1 MPTLDAT
8 DLKILE
14 ILQKDS
20 TTPSSKLAALVGMSQ
35 SPTWRRVGALEQ
47 SGAIKKRIA
56 LLDRHAVGLSFMVYV
71 LIRLKDQS
79 QKTVDHFRAAVR
91 SIPEILNCHMLMGD
105 IDFLIMVITKDLE
118 SYHELL
124 RQQISR
130 IPGVVG
136 IDSRLVIEE
145 TKSTTELPLSSL
157 KQVKK

>member
-1 MPTLDAT
+1 MSTLDDT

-14 ILQKDS
+14 ILQRDS
-20 TTPSSKLAALVGMSQ
+20 TTPSSKLASLVGMSQ
-35 SPTWRRVGALEQ
+35 SPTWRRVVALEQ
-47 SGAIKKRIA
+47 SGAIRKRIA
-56 LLDRHAVGLSFMVYV
+56 VLDRRALGLGFMVYV

-79 QKTVDHFRAAVR
+79 QKTVDRFRSAVR

-105 IDFLIMVITKDLE
+105 IDFLMLIITKDLE

-124 RQQISR
+124 RKKISV

-157 KQVKK
+157 K

>member
-1 MPTLDAT
+1 MAALDDT

-14 ILQKDS
+14 ILQRDS
-20 TTPSSKLAALVGMSQ
+20 TTPSSKLASLVGMSQ
-35 SPTWRRVGALEQ
+35 SPTWRRVVALEQ

-56 LLDRHAVGLSFMVYV
+56 VLDRHALGLGFMVYV

-79 QKTVDHFRAAVR
+79 QKTVDRFRSAVR

-105 IDFLIMVITKDLE
+105 IDFLMLIITKDLE

-124 RQQISR
+124 RKKISV

-157 KQVKK
+157 K

>member
-1 MPTLDAT
+1 MAALDDT

-20 TTPSSKLAALVGMSQ
+20 TTPSSKLASLVGMSQ
-35 SPTWRRVGALEQ
+35 SPTWRRVVALEQ

-56 LLDRHAVGLSFMVYV
+56 VLDRHALGLGFMVYV

-79 QKTVDHFRAAVR
+79 QKTVDRFRSAVR

-105 IDFLIMVITKDLE
+105 IDFLMLIITKDLE

-124 RQQISR
+124 RKKISV

-157 KQVKK
+157 K

>member
-1 MPTLDAT
+1 MSTLDDI

-14 ILQKDS
+14 ILQRDS
-20 TTPSSKLAALVGMSQ
+20 TTPSGKLASLVGMSQ
-35 SPTWRRVGALEQ
+35 SPTWRRVVALEQ
-47 SGAIKKRIA
+47 SGAIRKRIA
-56 LLDRHAVGLSFMVYV
+56 LLDRHVLGLGFMVYV

-79 QKTVDHFRAAVR
+79 QKTVDRFRSAVR

-105 IDFLIMVITKDLE
+105 IDFLMLIITKDLE

-124 RQQISR
+124 RKEISV

-157 KQVKK
+157 K